1 LALPTCGFFI
11 NFRENG
17 YRLLVCVFD
26 PDQVGDEYR
35 LSGVR
40 TVIPYLN
47 YCTVEAGCFASAQV
61 VVPNSQQISCLD
73 GSFLEC
79 SLPAR
84 EARVRSPAGT
94 CQSRDL

>member
-1 LALPTCGFFI
+1 MLFLAKS
-11 NFRENG
+11 RESP
-17 YRLLVCVFD
+17 RLILCENVHKKV
-26 PDQVGDEYR
+26 
-35 LSGVR
+35 S
-40 TVIPYLN
+40 I
-47 YCTVEAGCFASAQV
+47 VEVGCFASAQV

-84 EARVRSPAGT
+84 EARFRSPART